1 VRANP
6 ECRWVSFTDTDEFIH
21 VGVPDAPSTSIQ
33 HVLDEQPP
41 SCGGIQLQMVTMRSG
56 PLMKKPPGAVT
67 RNYDC
72 RERNG
77 NIKSIVRPDKIHPGL
92 FNAVHHYAYRA
103 GFNPTRFFIDA
114 SNHSA
119 SGPYIYHFQTQAWEV
134 HVRKYLRRASPAT
147 TGFKA
152 DGMNRTELMKRPTQK
167 WLDYTSK
174 QCPRR
179 DTATARTLLGIV
191 HFPREAQRGGGDGDG
206 DKGSE
211 GGGDSGRDGGGR
223 RDGADGDGDGGG
235 GGGGGGAIISGTAG
249 LGSGLHWAWSSLLR
263 SPSHVSAVVPWR
275 LVLGGSSGDVD
286 AATHDNVS
294 LQLVFHHTRDPLKAI
309 AALVAMPEERWQA
322 ASAPVWRRNKTA
334 TSDDMSSLS
343 SSTSSVSSPPSAPL
357 SLSLERNSQNVDSD
371 DARRGFRR
379 RRLAE
384 ALSHWVTWNLVLE
397 LVSSARYAVEST
409 DVRSLCRL
417 VVNRTCAE
425 SARRNSNSNNN
436 NNNSNNNNNNNNNN
450 SSNSN
455 NNNNNNNNNNSNHT
469 ATTNNNSS
477 SSAHLRVGDGCADAA
492 TAACDSVQ
500 DGNTFEPP
508 RRRPH
513 SDSHSQ
519 SEVTWSELR
528 SVDPYMASLAADM
541 SYRYGYCA
549 TNSCT

>member
-103 GFNPTRFFIDA
+103 GFNPTRYFIDA

-174 QCPRR
+174 QCTRR
-179 DTATARTLLGIV
+179 DAATARTLLGIV
-191 HFPREAQRGGGDGDG
+191 HVPRQAQRGGGDGDG
-206 DKGSE
+206 GRGSE
-211 GGGDSGRDGGGR
+211 GGRDSGRDG
-223 RDGADGDGDGGG
+223 ADGGG
-235 GGGGGGAIISGTAG
+235 GGGGGGGGLGSGAIISGTAG

-275 LVLGGSSGDVD
+275 LVLGGSGGDVD

-309 AALVAMPEERWQA
+309 TALVAMPEERWQA
-322 ASAPVWRRNKTA
+322 ASAPVWRRYKTA

-343 SSTSSVSSPPSAPL
+343 PSTSSVSLPPSAPL

-425 SARRNSNSNNN
+425 SARRNNSNN
-436 NNNSNNNNNNNNNN
+436 S
-450 SSNSN
+450 SSN
-455 NNNNNNNNNNSNHT
+455 NHT
-469 ATTNNNSS
+469 ATTTNNNSS
-477 SSAHLRVGDGCADAA
+477 SSVHLRVGDGCADAA

-549 TNSCT
+549 TTSCT